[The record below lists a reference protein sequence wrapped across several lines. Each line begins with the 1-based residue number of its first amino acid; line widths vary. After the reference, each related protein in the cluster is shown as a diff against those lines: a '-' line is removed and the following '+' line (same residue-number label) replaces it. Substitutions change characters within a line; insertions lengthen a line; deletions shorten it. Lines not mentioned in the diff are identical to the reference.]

1 VGFAEEDEDD
11 EPFEEKMER
20 LTTQLAEQFRESWE
34 LEERIKE
41 NLKGIG
47 YDI

>member
-1 VGFAEEDEDD
+1 VGFAEEEEDD

-20 LTTQLAEQFRESWE
+20 LTTQLAEQFRESRE
-34 LEERIKE
+34 LEERIRE

-47 YDI
+47 YEL